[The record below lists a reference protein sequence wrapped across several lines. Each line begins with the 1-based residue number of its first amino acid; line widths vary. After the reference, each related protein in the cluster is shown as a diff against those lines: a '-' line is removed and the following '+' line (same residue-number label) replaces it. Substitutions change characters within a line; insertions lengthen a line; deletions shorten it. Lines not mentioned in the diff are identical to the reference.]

1 MNVIWL
7 VIYNLNIRCV
17 PIDLRQT
24 KNWKKLKK
32 NSYIEI
38 FILNSIWIV

>member
-1 MNVIWL
+1 MNIIWL
-7 VIYNLNIRCV
+7 VIYNLNVRRV

-24 KNWKKLKK
+24 KNFLNWK